1 MFYLIKDA
9 RPLYKLKKSF
19 DIFSNNIKFF
29 TKMGDKIGY
38 LDSVTLLLLDKANI
52 DVVHFW
58 FEFDVSKK

>member
-9 RPLYKLKKSF
+9 RPPCKVKKSF
-19 DIFSNNIKFF
+19 YNYRNNIKFF
-29 TKMGDKIGY
+29 TKIGDKIGN